1 MTAPNHTTRIA
12 AIVPAA
18 GASRRMGRPKLLI
31 ELDGRPLI
39 ARVVSALAAG
49 GARPVVVV
57 APPADVPEGPPI
69 ADAAARAGAVV
80 VVPEARPAEMRDSVE
95 LGLAE
100 LERAEGSQPLAVVLA
115 PADSPGLDGPLV
127 ARLAKRWRERPEA
140 IVIPTSG
147 GRRGHPIVLPRGLA
161 QSIVHLPPDAGVNA
175 LVARHEE
182 DVVEVDVADEAVI
195 DDLDT
200 PDDLRRFEARRGVQE
215 RVVRLFA
222 IARERAGRGEVAI
235 RLPAKATVADLR
247 AALAEQVPGLAAIAP
262 RVMIAVDS
270 EYADDDYELTPGASL
285 AVIPPVS
292 GG

>member
-1 MTAPNHTTRIA
+1 MTDPIDTTRIA

-80 VVPEARPAEMRDSVE
+80 VVPESRPAEMRDSAE
-95 LGLAE
+95 LALAE
-100 LERAEGSQPLAVVLA
+100 LDRAEGTPPSAVVLA
-115 PADSPGLDGPLV
+115 PADSPGLNGSLV
-127 ARLAKRWRERPEA
+127 ARLIERARERPGS
-140 IVIPTSG
+140 IVIPTSA
-147 GRRGHPIVLPRGLA
+147 GRRGHPILLPWGLA
-161 QSIVHLPPDAGVNA
+161 RAIADLPPDVGVNA
-175 LVARHEE
+175 LVARHEG
-182 DVVEVDVADEAVI
+182 DVVEVEVADEAVTT
-195 DDLDT
+195 DLDT
-200 PDDLRRFEARRGVQE
+200 PDDLRRLEAGRGLQE
-215 RVVRLFA
+215 HVVRLFA
-222 IARERAGRGEVAI
+222 IARERAGKAEATV
-235 RLPAKATVADLR
+235 RLPSKATVADLR

-270 EYADDDYELTPGASL
+270 EYAADDHELKPGASL